1 MRAEEIR
8 RAFFTHETRAP
19 GENKRQKEAERV
31 RKRRGWIYML
41 LAICAAALTAAVW
54 WRFARWGLARPAMR
68 DAVFLRRIE
77 SILRK
82 GEDFASGKDA
92 GSEGI

>member
-8 RAFFTHETRAP
+8 RAFFTHETSAP

>member
-1 MRAEEIR
+1 M
-8 RAFFTHETRAP
+8 
-19 GENKRQKEAERV
+19 

-54 WRFARWGLARPAMR
+54 WRFTRWGLARPAMR

-92 GSEGI
+92 GREGI

>member
-1 MRAEEIR
+1 M
-8 RAFFTHETRAP
+8 RAP
-19 GENKRQKEAERV
+19 GENNRQEEAGRV
-31 RKRRGWIYML
+31 RKRRGWIYMF

-68 DAVFLRRIE
+68 DAVFLQRIE

-82 GEDFASGKDA
+82 DEDFASGKDA
-92 GSEGI
+92 GSERI

>member
-1 MRAEEIR
+1 M
-8 RAFFTHETRAP
+8 
-19 GENKRQKEAERV
+19 KRGLLKAA
-31 RKRRGWIYML
+31 